1 MINVLTVIKLIRGFV
16 FKSVFGHRPD
26 LCKTLLEITLNTKME
41 KVEILNAEQD
51 LDLVIDRAG
60 GRLDLYAVDDEGNH
74 YDVEVQAQSNKDEAL
89 RARRYQAL
97 MDASALKKGA
107 KAKDLRNNIVL
118 FICDFDPFDEGL
130 KRYDF
135 RMMCE
140 QTGVALGD
148 GRSMTF
154 LNVRGEQG
162 DVTPRLDALLNLFA
176 GNAVDND
183 EFVTEIIHEMEK
195 CVSNPAWMEQYMT
208 LEEELE
214 IAKAAAQEEG
224 WTKGHEKGLE
234 KGLEKGREDM
244 AAENAALV
252 EALRNTGRLDELAG
266 ALVDE
271 NLRETLLR
279 EFHIIE

>member
-1 MINVLTVIKLIRGFV
+1 MVNVLAVIKLIRGFV

-41 KVEILNAEQD
+41 RVEILNAEQD
-51 LDLVIDRAG
+51 VDLIVDKAG
-60 GRLDLYAVDDEGNH
+60 GRLDLFAVDDEGNH

-97 MDASALKKGA
+97 MDASALKKGT
-107 KAKDLRNNIVL
+107 KAKDLRKNFVL
-118 FICDFDPFDEGL
+118 FICDFDPFSDGL
-130 KRYDF
+130 RRYDF
-135 RMMCE
+135 SMKCE
-140 QTGVALGD
+140 QTGIALGD

-183 EFVTEIIHEMEK
+183 DFVTEIIHEMEK
-195 CVSNPAWMEQYMT
+195 CVSNPVWMEQYMT

-224 WTKGHEKGLE
+224 RAEGLR
-234 KGLEKGREDM
+234 KGRKEGRKDM

-252 EALRNTGRLDELAG
+252 DALRNTGRLDELAG

-271 NLRETLLR
+271 SLRETLLR

>member
-1 MINVLTVIKLIRGFV
+1 MVNVLTVIKLIRGFV

-26 LCKTLLEITLNTKME
+26 LCKTLLEITLNTKMDR
-41 KVEILNAEQD
+41 VEILNAEQD
-51 LDLVIDRAG
+51 VDLNVDKAG

-97 MDASALKKGA
+97 MDAAALKKGA
-107 KAKDLRNNIVL
+107 KAKDLRKNIVL
-118 FICDFDPFDEGL
+118 FICDFDPFDNGL

-135 RMMCE
+135 RMICE
-140 QTGVALGD
+140 QTGVTLGD

-162 DVTPRLDALLNLFA
+162 DVTPRLDALLSLFA

-208 LEEELE
+208 MEEELE

-224 WTKGHEKGLE
+224 RAEGLKE
-234 KGLEKGREDM
+234 GRADM

-252 EALRNTGRLDELAG
+252 GALRNTGRLDELAS

-271 NLRETLLR
+271 EQRETLLK

>member
-1 MINVLTVIKLIRGFV
+1 MVNVLTVIKLIRGFV

-41 KVEILNAEQD
+41 RVEILNAEQD
-51 LDLVIDRAG
+51 VDLVIDKAG

-97 MDASALKKGA
+97 MDVAALKKGG
-107 KAKDLRNNIVL
+107 KAKDLRKNVVL
-118 FICDFDPFDEGL
+118 FICDFDPFDNGL

-135 RMMCE
+135 RMLCE

-183 EFVTEIIHEMEK
+183 EFVAEIIHEMEK
-195 CVSNPAWMEQYMT
+195 CVSNPAWMEQYMM

-214 IAKAAAQEEG
+214 IAKAAAQE
-224 WTKGHEKGLE
+224 KGREE
-234 KGLEKGREDM
+234 GLEKGREEGRTDM

-252 EALRNTGRLDELAG
+252 DALRNTGRLDELVD

-271 NLRETLLR
+271 NLRETLLK
-279 EFHIIE
+279 EFQIIE